1 MTNFAPPYYNYIAF
15 GGGGDKNYN
24 IGTKLFGLHNYHN
37 E

>member
-1 MTNFAPPYYNYIAF
+1 MTNFAPLYYNYIAF
-15 GGGGDKNYN
+15 GGGDKNYN